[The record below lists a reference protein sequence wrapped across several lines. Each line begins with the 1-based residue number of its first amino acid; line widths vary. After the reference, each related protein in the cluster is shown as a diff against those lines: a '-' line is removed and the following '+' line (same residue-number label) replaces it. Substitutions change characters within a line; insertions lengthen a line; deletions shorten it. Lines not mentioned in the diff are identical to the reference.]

1 MRSLKIYLPIII
13 ALLFV
18 PELASSEGDMEYLV
32 KVSFSKIRLFLFDKD
47 GNEVAV
53 FPVALPRMTPKKFP
67 VEGEVN
73 EIIRK
78 PSWGPSEGT
87 RREYSRKY
95 KKELAKF
102 IKYGDPDNA
111 MGEIKMII
119 VFKTKGVNPIIRI
132 HGTNKEEFI
141 GQRVSRGCIRMRDKD
156 ALYLAGV
163 IKGKFTKVL
172 FVE

>member
-1 MRSLKIYLPIII
+1 MRSFKICIL
-13 ALLFV
+13 AVGVLLFYQSV
-18 PELASSEGDMEYLV
+18 DAAQEYYLI
-32 KVSFSKIRLFLFDKD
+32 KVSFSRIKLFLYDKS
-47 GNEVAV
+47 GNEAAV
-53 FPVALPRMTPKKFP
+53 FPVALPRITPKKFP

-87 RREYSRKY
+87 RREYLRKY
-95 KKELAKF
+95 RKELAEF

-111 MGEIKMII
+111 MGEAKIII
-119 VFKTKGVNPIIRI
+119 VFKTKDVNPIIRI

-141 GQRVSRGCIRMRDKD
+141 GRRVSRGCIRMRNKD
-156 ALYLAGV
+156 ILSLLDIV
-163 IKGKFTKVL
+163 NGKNKIKVL